1 MTIARIALFLF
12 GAAVLTGPITG
23 QDPTKKEEPKKEEPK
38 KEEPKAKG
46 FLPMGWR
53 ELGLSEAQKQQVYKI
68 QAKHGD
74 EIDKLMAQIQ
84 EIKGR
89 MAKERLEVL
98 TPEQKKKYED
108 YLKGKLSGDK

>member
-38 KEEPKAKG
+38 AKG

-53 ELGLSEAQKQQVYKI
+53 DLGLSDAQKQQVYKI
-68 QAKHGD
+68 HAKYAED
-74 EIDKLMAQIQ
+74 IDKLEAQIK
-84 EIKGR
+84 ELKGK

-98 TPEQKKKYED
+98 SPEQKKKYED